1 MHGLAAM
8 AAGAGVALVPGTVR
22 AEFEIPQVNAEAG
35 TIEAEYRGATHD
47 GILLAEPGEERNLEQ
62 SHELEFQL
70 APSDWWMYRITPGLS
85 QPQGGDLDYNDF
97 VLETQ
102 FVLLRR
108 PPEGLGIAFMLGY
121 TLHFGNLKDEPDE
134 FEYGPIVEYATGPW
148 LLTLNPLLTQESGE
162 NSEGLHGFEYAA
174 QLQYRFAKH
183 WAIAALAFGEIE
195 DLTDSGPFDDQI
207 HRAGP
212 TLYLLLGEEEFDD
225 FALEESEGRPESA
238 WKIGLGALFGLTPA
252 TTDLSLKAMV
262 ALEY

>member
-1 MHGLAAM
+1 MVAVAAATVIACASS
-8 AAGAGVALVPGTVR
+8 AAH

-35 TIEAEYRGATHD
+35 SIEAEYRGATHD
-47 GILLAEPGEERNLEQ
+47 GLLLAEPGEEASLEQ

-70 APSDWWMYRITPGLS
+70 APADWWMYRITPGLT
-85 QPQGGDLDYNDF
+85 QPMGGDLQYTDF
-97 VLETQ
+97 NFETQ

-108 PPEGLGIAFMLGY
+108 PPEGLGVAFMFGY
-121 TLHFGNLKDEPDE
+121 THYLNDLQDLPDE
-134 FEYGPIVEYATGPW
+134 YEYGPIIEYATGDW
-148 LLTLNPLLTQESGE
+148 LLTLNPLLT
-162 NSEGLHGFEYAA
+162 GLRGRDASSATGFEYAA

-195 DLTDSGPFDDQI
+195 NLSDSSPFEDQV

-212 TLYLLLGEEEFDD
+212 TLYLLLGEEEFDE
-225 FALEESEGRPESA
+225 FAEEEAGDEPETA
-238 WKIGLGALFGLTPA
+238 WKIGLGALFALTPA